1 MRTTSDSA
9 SFFSIS
15 DPADLSPLFRQWLTT
30 GCLLLYLATQQKHQP
45 ASKSIHLNSIIHGQW
60 PFIIL
65 LSEPFNADA
74 NHSPPQYYTP
84 DQKHTYSTMSN
95 IAGDARHP
103 LRYSLQTDPSTLL
116 LPLPYSSRHWLAM
129 TLLRG
134 SCRTTANGSR
144 DNINLNKNRQGWF
157 LFVIR
162 CSALYY
168 SSVFIMLSST
178 SSCPFFILYKDLHS

>member
-1 MRTTSDSA
+1 
-9 SFFSIS
+9 
-15 DPADLSPLFRQWLTT
+15 
-30 GCLLLYLATQQKHQP
+30 
-45 ASKSIHLNSIIHGQW
+45 
-60 PFIIL
+60 
-65 LSEPFNADA
+65 
-74 NHSPPQYYTP
+74 
-84 DQKHTYSTMSN
+84 MSN

-103 LRYSLQTDPSTLL
+103 FRYSLQTDPSTLL

-178 SSCPFFILYKDLHS
+178 SSCPFFILYKDLHPLKGPSLITEENNNNEILPVKLISQLHHLQHNHPPPFVIPSSHNQDFLPLHFSWPFI